1 MRPPHHW
8 LIFMR
13 REAANERVSMRS
25 SFGNVSGLSGWP
37 PRAAEWPTGAAGPRA
52 RSDGAPRPV
61 ALCTA
66 GRGGPVARPLA
77 LALSCWVSPS
87 RPLELPSQGRPP
99 ASASAWSRSLNQ
111 GPFPRGAGF
120 KFRSC
125 DGPGVCAA
133 LGISSQPG
141 AGAFLCLDIF
151 RVPK

>member
-1 MRPPHHW
+1 MSASPCEVHSGMFQDCLDGPQEPP
-8 LIFMR
+8 
-13 REAANERVSMRS
+13 S
-25 SFGNVSGLSGWP
+25 
-37 PRAAEWPTGAAGPRA
+37 GPREPRVPA
-52 RSDGAPRPV
+52 RARDGAPRPV